1 MLVLVRIVQSHYKA
15 KLVYLLILNLN
26 FQRRNKHCP
35 FYWEF
40 NNTNFFDMKDQRE
53 KNVTNKGLEKQ
64 MEDRAINKC
73 CHCFISYCYNSYS
86 PSERSMYLATVERNK
101 FLRFIFSWKIYFVC
115 IFFQLMFC
123 TCCLISHLNIFHNS

>member
-53 KNVTNKGLEKQ
+53 KNVTNKGLETQ

-73 CHCFISYCYNSYS
+73 CHCFISYCYPTRIAQVNAACTWRPWNVTSFYDLYSVEKFILYVYFSANVLYLLSYFTFKHF
-86 PSERSMYLATVERNK
+86 P
-101 FLRFIFSWKIYFVC
+101 
-115 IFFQLMFC
+115 
-123 TCCLISHLNIFHNS
+123 